1 MKPYMAFSR
10 CAGSEAGAFLVFA
23 CSIKK
28 AKKTAWPEARGALIG
43 YDDYIDLAVTLIK
56 QNIEYFRTLA
66 DPEKLKQKIAHVIDN
81 PPVCQRCEMWGQ
93 RLGPNQLC
101 GNCQKEELVT
111 DILSPESS
119 SSFLTCFRIK
129 SR

>member
-23 CSIKK
+23 RSIKE
-28 AKKTAWPEARGALIG
+28 AKKTAWSEARGALIG

-56 QNIEYFRTLA
+56 QNVEYFRALA

-81 PPVCQRCEMWGQ
+81 PPSCCNCNYWTDAISYDG
-93 RLGPNQLC
+93 LC
-101 GNCQKEELVT
+101 DMCHK
-111 DILSPESS
+111 PEGV
-119 SSFLTCFRIK
+119 L
-129 SR
+129 